1 MNKNIRWAAGVVIVA
16 AISGVLFT
24 KNNDVAFS
32 KVRTLQVMMK
42 DDVMTMNPIMTT
54 DIYSSQAQ
62 DQVYEGL
69 YRYKGNKV
77 VPAMAEKIVK
87 PSQNGTVYTFKI
99 RDNAKWSNGDKVT
112 AQDFVTAIRVTAD
125 PKTKS
130 QASAD
135 AISIMKNY
143 DSVHVGAMTPDKL
156 GVKAIDSHTVQITL
170 TQATPSFDKL
180 ATAIIPVNTKNY
192 AKWGNKYGTA
202 SEYMVTN
209 GAYQMNGWTGT
220 NSSFMFTKNSN
231 YWSAKRV
238 QIEKVKV
245 RVIKTPMTAANEF
258 KNKHLDIAQL
268 SDEYIKTYKNTKYY
282 HATPQAVVRGIY
294 FNETSDKTNNQHLRQ
309 AFGYLIDREAI
320 TSNVMNDGS
329 MPQSNA
335 VPKGIM
341 TNPITGADFTK
352 DAGTQFKVDKK
363 KAQSEWSAYL
373 QSIGKNNA
381 TFTMTFDDDSTSRKV
396 GAYIQYAAEHTFK
409 GISINTKYVP
419 HSQVVSEVLKQD
431 FDMVNIGL
439 SVNVP
444 DAAYPLAIGKTG
456 YGLNFSKVSDKTY
469 DGYLTMAAT
478 QVSDTKKRYET
489 LQVANEYFTKI
500 KAYMV
505 PIYQPVTANVV
516 TDKIGGFKGN
526 SFHSPAY
533 QDMYW
538 K

>member
-1 MNKNIRWAAGVVIVA
+1 
-16 AISGVLFT
+16 
-24 KNNDVAFS
+24 
-32 KVRTLQVMMK
+32 
-42 DDVMTMNPIMTT
+42 
-54 DIYSSQAQ
+54 
-62 DQVYEGL
+62 
-69 YRYKGNKV
+69 
-77 VPAMAEKIVK
+77 
-87 PSQNGTVYTFKI
+87 
-99 RDNAKWSNGDKVT
+99 
-112 AQDFVTAIRVTAD
+112 
-125 PKTKS
+125 
-130 QASAD
+130 
-135 AISIMKNY
+135 
-143 DSVHVGAMTPDKL
+143 
-156 GVKAIDSHTVQITL
+156 
-170 TQATPSFDKL
+170 
-180 ATAIIPVNTKNY
+180 
-192 AKWGNKYGTA
+192 
-202 SEYMVTN
+202 
-209 GAYQMNGWTGT
+209 
-220 NSSFMFTKNSN
+220 
-231 YWSAKRV
+231 
-238 QIEKVKV
+238 
-245 RVIKTPMTAANEF
+245 
-258 KNKHLDIAQL
+258 
-268 SDEYIKTYKNTKYY
+268 
-282 HATPQAVVRGIY
+282 
-294 FNETSDKTNNQHLRQ
+294 
-309 AFGYLIDREAI
+309 REAI

-352 DAGTQFKVDKK
+352 NAGTQFKVDKK

-373 QSIGKNNA
+373 QSIRKNNA

-419 HSQVVSEVLKQD
+419 HSQVISEVLKQD

>member
-1 MNKNIRWAAGVVIVA
+1 MNKKIRWAAGAFVIC
-16 AISGVLFT
+16 AIAGTWFVKHINGSENKF
-24 KNNDVAFS
+24 K
-32 KVRTLQVMMK
+32 TLQTMMK

-54 DIYSSQAQ
+54 DIYSGQAQ

-69 YRYKGNKV
+69 YRYKGDKV
-77 VPAMAEKIVK
+77 VAGMSDKVVK
-87 PSQNGTVYTFKI
+87 PTQNGTVYTFKI
-99 RDNAKWSNGDKVT
+99 RNNAKWSNGDKVT
-112 AQDFVTAIRVTAD
+112 AQDFVTAIRAIAD

-130 QASAD
+130 QNSAD

-143 DSVHVGAMTPDKL
+143 EDVHSGKMSPDKI
-156 GVKAIDSHTVQITL
+156 GVKAINSHTLQITL

-180 ATAIIPVNTKNY
+180 ATSIIPVNTKDY
-192 AKWGNKYGTA
+192 EKWGTKYGT
-202 SEYMVTN
+202 SSKYMVTN
-209 GAYQMNGWTGT
+209 GAYQMIGWTGT
-220 NSSFMFTKNSN
+220 NSSFTFTKNSN
-231 YWSAKRV
+231 YWAAKKV
-238 QIEKVKV
+238 QIQKVKV

-268 SDEYIKTYKNTKYY
+268 SDDYIKTYKNTKYY

-294 FNETSDKTNNQHLRQ
+294 FNETSEKTNNIHLRQ
-309 AFGYLIDREAI
+309 AFGYVINRNEI
-320 TSNVMNDGS
+320 TSNIMNDGS

-341 TNPITGADFTK
+341 TNPKTGADFTK
-352 DAGTQFKVDKK
+352 DAGTQFTVDKK
-363 KAQSEWSAYL
+363 KAQTEWAAYL
-373 QSIGKNNA
+373 KDTGKTSA

-396 GAYIQYAAEHTFK
+396 GAYIQYTVEHAFK
-409 GISINTKYVP
+409 GITINTKYVP
-419 HSQVVSEVLKQD
+419 HSQAVSEVLKQD
-431 FDMVNIGL
+431 FDMVNMGL
-439 SVNVP
+439 SVTVP

-456 YGLNFSKVSDKTY
+456 YGLNFSKVSDATY
-469 DGYLTMAAT
+469 DGYLAQAAEET
-478 QVSDTKKRYET
+478 NDAKARYAT
-489 LQVANEYFTKI
+489 LQKANQYFTKI